1 MCETGSTSEYWKTA
15 KLMSP
20 DQVLKLVSVEVFLL
34 VILLFSK
41 KEMLSVLTRNYCK
54 NLVLLSI
61 NYLIKAIIIMYNRQ
75 LIIFSYTHHVKAS

>member
-1 MCETGSTSEYWKTA
+1 MYFGCMCETGSTSEYWKTA

-34 VILLFSK
+34 VILLFSE

-61 NYLIKAIIIMYNRQ
+61 N
-75 LIIFSYTHHVKAS
+75 